1 MIQRCLASFTS
12 SRSGV
17 SAASLENQY
26 LVGSFSPFGHSIN
39 SHCSGWGSL
48 LSKSRWAG
56 RTRTAAKRERSFFLL
71 PSRHVTVFHFR
82 TTMILPVAWSKLADG
97 FCSGANIS
105 LDVPSC
111 LVLLAAVL
119 FPVATP
125 SWVLA
130 RQRYTAV

>member
-26 LVGSFSPFGHSIN
+26 LVGSLSPFGHSIN

-48 LSKSRWAG
+48 LSKSRCAG

-82 TTMILPVAWSKLADG
+82 DGNDSASCFVETGCWFLFRRKYFAGRPILPG
-97 FCSGANIS
+97 
-105 LDVPSC
+105 
-111 LVLLAAVL
+111 
-119 FPVATP
+119 
-125 SWVLA
+125 
-130 RQRYTAV
+130 